1 MARLTKTTQP
11 EPAKPRAKKL
21 ALLIASH
28 NGELVLGNLL
38 QSAINAGMDARDIYV
53 VDDDSDDATYS
64 IAKGIVGKSNVLK
77 VRRSGK
83 GLALSK
89 ASKKFRLS
97 ERYRWIHIADDDGG
111 FSRDY
116 FAVLRREL
124 NTKYAAATGYVRSLP
139 GPSVSQYRVF
149 EYTVGQEVH
158 RRFQALVHTVSVIPG
173 PTSIF
178 RADVFAKVNFANHAL
193 TEDFDV
199 TLQIH
204 RQKLGRI
211 QFIPDAIAYTQD
223 PRNLHDFVRQITR
236 WNRGIMQGVLRH
248 KIGRRR
254 QRIDAY
260 LSWQI
265 IQNLLFFFSYFLIA
279 PAVALLQ
286 HSSAVLAAT
295 FLYDVILLFGMAVL
309 TSMRSGRWDVMSAF
323 PLLYLY
329 RWVTLYV
336 FLRSFVEVVI
346 LRRFRITQGHW
357 ATEGRRYKQTVT
369 L

>member
-1 MARLTKTTQP
+1 MTRATDQQP
-11 EPAKPRAKKL
+11 ESKKKL

-28 NGELVLGNLL
+28 NGELVLGNMLR
-38 QSAINAGMDARDIYV
+38 SAINAGMDASDIYV
-53 VDDDSDDATYS
+53 VDDDSDDTTYS
-64 IAKGIVGKSNVLK
+64 IAAGILGRKNVMK

-89 ASKKFRLS
+89 AGKKFRLS
-97 ERYRWIHIADDDGG
+97 ERYRWVHIADDDGG

-124 NTKYAAATGYVRSLP
+124 RIKYAAATGYVRSLP
-139 GPSVSQYRVF
+139 GASVSQYRVF

-158 RRFQALVHTVSVIPG
+158 RRFQALFHTVSVIPG

-178 RADVFAKVNFANHAL
+178 RGDIFAKVDFANHAL

-204 RQKLGRI
+204 RQNLGRI

-248 KIGRRR
+248 KIGRKR

-265 IQNLLFFFSYFLIA
+265 AQNLFFFFSYFLIA
-279 PAVALLQ
+279 PIVAFIQ
-286 HSSAVLAAT
+286 HSSAVIAAT
-295 FLYDVILLFGMAVL
+295 FLYDVIVLLGMALL

-323 PLLYLY
+323 PILYFY
-329 RWVTLYV
+329 RWVTLFV
-336 FLRSFVEVVI
+336 FLRSLIEVVV
-346 LRRFRITQGHW
+346 LRKFRITQGHW
-357 ATEGRRYKQTVT
+357 ATEGRRYKQTVA